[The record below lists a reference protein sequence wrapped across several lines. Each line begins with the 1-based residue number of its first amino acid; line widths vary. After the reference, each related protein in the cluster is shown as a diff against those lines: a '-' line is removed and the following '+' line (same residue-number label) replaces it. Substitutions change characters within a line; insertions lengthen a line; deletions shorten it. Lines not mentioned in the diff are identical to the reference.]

1 VHEIVLSDVID
12 ADELATGVRREG
24 MYFGVMN
31 FVERLSLVLISGA
44 TALVLGAIAFRRFA
58 AGGQGLG
65 GIAMFCPCAAGS
77 RILCPAG
84 MSPHRVHEIEHGH
97 GTRRG

>member
-1 VHEIVLSDVID
+1 VKLIDRLAGSAAVRVVLT
-12 ADELATGVRREG
+12 LAAYAV
-24 MYFGVMN
+24 Y
-31 FVERLSLVLISGA
+31 A
-44 TALVLGAIAFRRFA
+44 AVLGASLVPPVALGTIAFRRFA